1 MRRHVNPPSVPALL
15 LVEDDAVSRAF
26 LSQALEA
33 LPARVDAADCAA
45 AALAFADAGAHALWL
60 IDANLPDASGE
71 ALLERLRR
79 RDARTPALALTAD
92 MPPERVASLRA
103 AGFRAVLGKPITMA
117 ALHEAVHAVLNAVD
131 PPTATPSGDGALWD
145 DAQAAAALGG
155 RADAIAA
162 LRKLFLAELP
172 AQRDAVL
179 AAIARGDHEAARNEL
194 HKLKAGCGFVGA
206 ATLADA
212 ARTLYAD
219 PGDPRAQSVFAQL
232 VERLLRPTAPV

>member
-1 MRRHVNPPSVPALL
+1 MNPSPAPDLL

-45 AALAFADAGAHALWL
+45 AALTFADAGAHALWL

-71 ALLERLRR
+71 TLLGQLRR

-92 MPPERVASLRA
+92 TPPERVASLRA

-117 ALHEAVHAVLNAVD
+117 ALHEAVHAALDAAD
-131 PPTATPSGDGALWD
+131 PPAAAPSCDDVLWD
-145 DAQAAAALGG
+145 DKQAAAALGG
-155 RADAIAA
+155 RADAVAA

-172 AQRDAVL
+172 GQRDTVL
-179 AAIARGDHEAARNEL
+179 AALARGDHAAARDEL
-194 HKLKAGCGFVGA
+194 HKLKAGCSFVGA
-206 ATLADA
+206 GALAEA
-212 ARTLYAD
+212 ARALHAD
-219 PGDPRAQSVFAQL
+219 PGDPRVQDAFAQL
-232 VERLLRPTAPV
+232 VERLLHPLV